1 MMGVYRRGRRTGMAA
16 HMKKPLRVTL
26 LFLLSLAV
34 IGALLWFGDI
44 RKVGTLIEHFQR
56 IYFLWFL
63 LLMLAHEA
71 LRTALWVYLL
81 RALCIDVPLR
91 SAVFAFA
98 AGEAAK
104 FVPSGAY
111 FQNYLLQRSRGV
123 DFGRSSAATTYIIV
137 SEIVAALATL
147 ALIGL
152 GPWTIWLRPL
162 ILAGVPFFAL

>member
-1 MMGVYRRGRRTGMAA
+1 MPRLGGSGIITTAAERIWAELWHSARYRGGATVASFLRRATRGRTILDDGSYRRGRRTGMAA

-71 LRTALWVYLL
+71 LRTALWIYLL

-91 SAVFAFA
+91 TAVFAFA

-104 FVPSGAY
+104 FVPTGAY
-111 FQNYLLQRSRGV
+111 FQNYL
-123 DFGRSSAATTYIIV
+123 F
-137 SEIVAALATL
+137 
-147 ALIGL
+147 
-152 GPWTIWLRPL
+152 
-162 ILAGVPFFAL
+162 